1 MLLAGRISKIKEY
14 LGIPNKKYSKYP
26 PSIIFTVCR
35 NGPVLDLQLI
45 KKHDIFLNSMRRIRV
60 LNEQDVKTA
69 YCELA
74 PKLTNYLLANG
85 LEYTVA
91 CDIVQ
96 ESFIRLW
103 KKSGELSATDSI
115 SGFIFTVARNL
126 RTDYYR
132 RSKFMIYQDEIAES
146 DAGMVDPV
154 KNTSADLVYLR
165 KRLQDAIAQLPEDM
179 RTAYT
184 LFQIARRS
192 IREISELT
200 GASESLVK
208 VRIHRAKGK
217 LQELLEDLKKSG
229 EI

>member
-1 MLLAGRISKIKEY
+1 M
-14 LGIPNKKYSKYP
+14 
-26 PSIIFTVCR
+26 
-35 NGPVLDLQLI
+35 
-45 KKHDIFLNSMRRIRV
+45 
-60 LNEQDVKTA
+60 LNEQEVKAA

-74 PKLTNYLLANG
+74 PKLTNYLVANG

-96 ESFIRLW
+96 ETFIRLW

-115 SGFIFTVARNL
+115 SGFVFAVARNL

-132 RSKFMIYQDEIAES
+132 RSKFMIYQDEIADE
-146 DAGMVDPV
+146 DAGMTDPAA

-192 IREISELT
+192 IREIAELT

-217 LQELLEDLKKSG
+217 LQELLEDLRKSG

>member
-1 MLLAGRISKIKEY
+1 M
-14 LGIPNKKYSKYP
+14 
-26 PSIIFTVCR
+26 
-35 NGPVLDLQLI
+35 
-45 KKHDIFLNSMRRIRV
+45 
-60 LNEQDVKTA
+60 LNEQDIKAA

-74 PKLTNYLLANG
+74 PKLTNYLVANG

-96 ESFIRLW
+96 ETFIRLW
-103 KKSGELSATDSI
+103 KKSGVLSEKDSVP
-115 SGFIFTVARNL
+115 GFVFAVARNL

-132 RSKFMIYQDEIAES
+132 RSKFMIYQDEIADE
-146 DAGMVDPV
+146 DAGMTDPAA
-154 KNTSADLVYLR
+154 KNTAADLTYLR
-165 KRLQDAIAQLPEDM
+165 KRLQGAFTQLPEEM

-184 LFQIARRS
+184 LFQIAKRS
-192 IREISELT
+192 IREIAELT

-217 LQELLEDLKKSG
+217 LQEQLEDLKKNG

>member
-1 MLLAGRISKIKEY
+1 M
-14 LGIPNKKYSKYP
+14 
-26 PSIIFTVCR
+26 
-35 NGPVLDLQLI
+35 
-45 KKHDIFLNSMRRIRV
+45 
-60 LNEQDVKTA
+60 LNEQEVKAA

-74 PKLTNYLLANG
+74 PKLTNYLVANG

-96 ESFIRLW
+96 ETFIRLW

-115 SGFIFTVARNL
+115 SGFVFAVARNL

-132 RSKFMIYQDEIAES
+132 RSKFMIYQDEIADE
-146 DAGMVDPV
+146 DAGMTDPAA

-165 KRLQDAIAQLPEDM
+165 KRLQDAIA
-179 RTAYT
+179 
-184 LFQIARRS
+184 
-192 IREISELT
+192 ELT

-217 LQELLEDLKKSG
+217 LQELLEDLRKSG